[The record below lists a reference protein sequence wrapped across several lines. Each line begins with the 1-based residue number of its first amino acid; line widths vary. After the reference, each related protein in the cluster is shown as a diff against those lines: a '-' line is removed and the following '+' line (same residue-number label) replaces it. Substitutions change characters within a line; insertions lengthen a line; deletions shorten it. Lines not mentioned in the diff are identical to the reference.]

1 MKFDVVQ
8 LESTGIDVID
18 GDRGK
23 NYPHQNELLNT
34 GFCLFL
40 SAKNVTKLGFNFSET
55 QFISQRKDTLL
66 NNGKLKRGDIVITT
80 RGTVGNVALYSPQI
94 FYDNVRINSGMLI
107 IRCTNNISNQY
118 LYQVLRSE
126 WFQKQIM
133 AVQSGSAQPQLPKSH
148 FLKMYIPL
156 PSLPIQEKIASI
168 LQLIDDKVMTNNAI
182 NNNLEQQAKTLFKSW
197 FVDFEPFDESFVD
210 SPIGTKIPHSLQM
223 VQIGSLSHILETGKR
238 PKGGAVATGVPSIG
252 AENVKRLGEVNFAS
266 AKYIPV
272 EFAQKMDKGKVH
284 GYELMLY
291 KDGGK
296 PGTFIPHF
304 SMFGEGFP
312 YDDFYINEHVFKLD
326 FGDKGFN
333 EFCYFYLQTDYP
345 YNWLANNGG
354 KAAVPGINQQDVNSI
369 WIYHPDNPIVKEY
382 CKWVQPI
389 FTTILRNCSQNV
401 KLSQLRDALLP
412 KLMSGELD
420 VSGIDL

>member
-23 NYPHQNELLNT
+23 NYPHQNELLDT

-40 SAKNVTKLGFNFSET
+40 SAKNVTKSGFNFFET
-55 QFISQRKDTLL
+55 KFISQRKDALL
-66 NNGKLKRGDIVITT
+66 KNGKLKRGDIVITT
-80 RGTVGNVALYSPQI
+80 RGTVSNVALYSPQI

-182 NNNLEQQAKTLFKSW
+182 NNNL
-197 FVDFEPFDESFVD
+197 
-210 SPIGTKIPHSLQM
+210 
-223 VQIGSLSHILETGKR
+223 
-238 PKGGAVATGVPSIG
+238 
-252 AENVKRLGEVNFAS
+252 
-266 AKYIPV
+266 
-272 EFAQKMDKGKVH
+272 
-284 GYELMLY
+284 
-291 KDGGK
+291 
-296 PGTFIPHF
+296 
-304 SMFGEGFP
+304 
-312 YDDFYINEHVFKLD
+312 
-326 FGDKGFN
+326 
-333 EFCYFYLQTDYP
+333 
-345 YNWLANNGG
+345 
-354 KAAVPGINQQDVNSI
+354 AA
-369 WIYHPDNPIVKEY
+369 
-382 CKWVQPI
+382 
-389 FTTILRNCSQNV
+389 
-401 KLSQLRDALLP
+401 
-412 KLMSGELD
+412 
-420 VSGIDL
+420 

>member
-40 SAKNVTKLGFNFSET
+40 SAKNVTKSGFNFSET

-148 FLKMYIPL
+148 FLKMYVPL

-182 NNNLEQQAKTLFKSW
+182 NNNLEQQAQAIFKSW
-197 FVDFEPFDESFVD
+197 FVDFDPFGGNRPIDWITGIVD
-210 SPIGTKIPHSLQM
+210 DLGAEIICGKTPSTKKKEYYGGNTPFITIPDMHGCVYNVSTERYLSAAGVASQPKKTLPHNTVCISCIGTAGLVTLVSEKSQSNQQINSIVPKEGISAYYIYLLMQTLSETINKLGQSGSTIVNLNKTQFGKIPVPIPSEQVLCNFDTLCKPLFEM
-223 VQIGSLSHILETGKR
+223 ILSNQK
-238 PKGGAVATGVPSIG
+238 
-252 AENVKRLGEVNFAS
+252 ENIK
-266 AKYIPV
+266 
-272 EFAQKMDKGKVH
+272 
-284 GYELMLY
+284 
-291 KDGGK
+291 
-296 PGTFIPHF
+296 
-304 SMFGEGFP
+304 
-312 YDDFYINEHVFKLD
+312 
-326 FGDKGFN
+326 
-333 EFCYFYLQTDYP
+333 
-345 YNWLANNGG
+345 LAN
-354 KAAVPGINQQDVNSI
+354 
-369 WIYHPDNPIVKEY
+369 
-382 CKWVQPI
+382 
-389 FTTILRNCSQNV
+389 
-401 KLSQLRDALLP
+401 LRDTLLP
-412 KLMSGELD
+412 KLMAGELD
-420 VSGIDL
+420 VSDLDL